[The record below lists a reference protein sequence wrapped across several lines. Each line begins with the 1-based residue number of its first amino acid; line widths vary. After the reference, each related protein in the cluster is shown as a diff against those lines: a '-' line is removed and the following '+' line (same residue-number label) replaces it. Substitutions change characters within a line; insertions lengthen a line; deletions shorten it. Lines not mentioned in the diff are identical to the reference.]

1 MKLVDHK
8 NPFDGGGKQT
18 TIADVTDRID
28 RVIKTSSLK
37 KGDTG
42 KFHIYIDGHD
52 LTLTSAQIQK
62 GSGWFTT
69 LYYDAFGKMLSIDKK
84 DWPVF
89 AEYIADIAEQGDL
102 DETNAVM
109 AADMLLEQ
117 LCKGSDITEDKSVLL
132 DGENCSFFVK
142 HRPHEELFYVVP
154 ASAVGAMLKDEIC
167 VQATLEDVSQA
178 MTARGYKREKT
189 QGVKVHG
196 QNVWCW
202 WFIPEKIHNQN
213 PSIEEEDYED

>member
-1 MKLVDHK
+1 MDHK

-42 KFHIYIDGHD
+42 KSHIYIDGHD

-89 AEYIADIAEQGDL
+89 AEYIADIAEPGDL

-109 AADMLLEQ
+109 AADILLEQ

-154 ASAVGAMLKDEIC
+154 ASAENNTFFAIGLDLFAKSLYDLFFILSIV
-167 VQATLEDVSQA
+167 VQIKLVVNPPQRMTTKVTL
-178 MTARGYKREKT
+178 
-189 QGVKVHG
+189 
-196 QNVWCW
+196 
-202 WFIPEKIHNQN
+202 F
-213 PSIEEEDYED
+213 